1 MEIALAKLICEKA
14 QKGARDQSNNIGFA
28 TYARYVRLNRRLYGL
43 SRAELETELN
53 LSSGYITLL
62 ENGLL
67 LTNELPKQMR
77 SNMVDYF
84 HRQDTRR
91 YKMK

>member
-1 MEIALAKLICEKA
+1 
-14 QKGARDQSNNIGFA
+14 
-28 TYARYVRLNRRLYGL
+28 L